1 MRIRQ
6 AMTVLVSMVGLMT
19 AAALHAAESASGFE
33 LRGDWQQGAVLFG
46 TAPAGTR
53 VWFNGRL
60 LRLSADGQ
68 FVFGLDRDAP
78 AEAELKLQLPGEA
91 MPQTYRYPVAR
102 RTYDIQRI
110 NGLPPK
116 MVTPPAEVLA
126 RIKEDQR
133 LVAAARKHDSDLGGF
148 AQPFV
153 WPATGRISGVFGSQ
167 RILNGEAKQP
177 HYGVDV
183 AIPSGTEVRAPAD
196 GVIVLASPDMY
207 FTGGTL
213 MIDHGHGLMSAFL
226 HLSQLDVKLGQ
237 SVRRGEV
244 VALSGMTGRAT
255 GPHLDW
261 RMNWFDARVDAQKL
275 VPPMPDFKKPDAAST
290 GK

>member
-6 AMTVLVSMVGLMT
+6 AVVVLAAFFSVVAAVSLR
-19 AAALHAAESASGFE
+19 AAEPAAGFN

-46 TAPAGTR
+46 TAPAGAK

-60 LRLSADGQ
+60 LRLSADGG

-78 AEAELKLQLPGEA
+78 AEAELKLQLPGEPI
-91 MPQTYRYPVAR
+91 PQTYRYPVAK
-102 RTYDIQRI
+102 RTYDVQRI

-116 MVTPPAEVLA
+116 MVTPPPEVLA

-133 LVAAARKHDSDLGGF
+133 AAAAARKHDSELGGF
-148 AQPFV
+148 AQDFI
-153 WPATGRISGVFGSQ
+153 WPCTGRISGVFGSQ

-183 AIPSGTEVRAPAD
+183 AVPTGTEVRAPAD

-226 HLSQLDVKLGQ
+226 HLSRLDVKLGQ
-237 SVRRGEV
+237 SVSRGDI

-261 RMNWFDARVDAQKL
+261 RMNWFDARIDAQRL
-275 VPPMPDFKKPDAAST
+275 VPPMPRAER
-290 GK
+290 